1 MNPSNSKQYLLQGLI
16 RKLVAAACI
25 VGSFGVL
32 GLPHTA
38 AWSRISASSPS
49 LASRTQ
55 YAPPKA
61 TTTKAVETEGAS
73 RRIFITNGWWV

>member
-1 MNPSNSKQYLLQGLI
+1 LI
-16 RKLVAAACI
+16 AAVCI

-38 AWSRISASSPS
+38 AWSRISAASSP

-55 YAPPKA
+55 YATPKA
-61 TTTKAVETEGAS
+61 TATKSVEREGAS